1 MRTTL
6 HAYAKL
12 NLSLRV
18 IRRRSDGF
26 HDLDSLVQTIDLAD
40 TITLERTTGKIE
52 VENDLG
58 IPLEEDLAARAALLL
73 LQEKRVEEGMRIRVR
88 KKIPIGA
95 GLGGGSSDAAAVLW
109 GADRATPPSLSHA
122 RLSLLASRLGS
133 DVPLF
138 LSGGLLRLS
147 GRGERITPLP
157 HPRTEY
163 FVVLVPPVHC
173 VTAEVYDRLDRL
185 GSSAGRK
192 PSYNLGEN
200 DLYTPALSLYP
211 VLIPYAKAIEAVG
224 ADYSGMSGSGS
235 SFFAAFADEIR
246 AHSAQRDL
254 AAAFPAAFVHLCEA
268 TDSGYHLCDETN
280 AYRD

>member
-18 IRRRSDGF
+18 IRRHSDGF

-40 TITLERTTGKIE
+40 TITLERTTGKVE

-73 LQEKRVEEGMRIRVR
+73 FQEKRVEGGMRIKVR
-88 KKIPIGA
+88 KKIPMGA

-109 GADRATPPSLSHA
+109 GADRATPPSLPHA

-157 HPRTEY
+157 HPRTEH
-163 FVVLVPPVHC
+163 FVILVPPVHC
-173 VTAEVYDRLDRL
+173 ATAEVYDRLDRL

-192 PSYNLGEN
+192 LSYNLGEN

-224 ADYSGMSGSGS
+224 ADYFGMSGSGS

-246 AHSAQRDL
+246 AHSSQRDL
-254 AAAFPAAFVHLCEA
+254 AAAFPAAFVYLCEA

>member
-1 MRTTL
+1 MRITL

-18 IRRRSDGF
+18 IMRRDDGF

-40 TITLERTTGKIE
+40 TITLERTTGGIE

-58 IPLEEDLAARAALLL
+58 IPFEEDLAARAALLL
-73 LQEKRVEEGMRIRVR
+73 LQEKKVEGGMRIKVR
-88 KKIPIGA
+88 KKIPTGA

-109 GADRATPPSLSHA
+109 GVNRLTTPALPHA
-122 RLSLLASRLGS
+122 RLSLLAARLGS

-138 LSGGLLRLS
+138 LTGGLLRFS
-147 GRGERITPLP
+147 GRGERITPLS
-157 HPRTEY
+157 HPRTER
-163 FVVLVPPVHC
+163 FVILVPPVHC
-173 VTAEVYDRLDRL
+173 ATATVYDRFDRL
-185 GSSAGRK
+185 GSSAIRK
-192 PSYNLGEN
+192 TPYSLGEN
-200 DLYTPALSLYP
+200 DLYRPALSLYP
-211 VLIPYAKAIEAVG
+211 LLIPYAKAIETIG
-224 ADYSGMSGSGS
+224 ADYFGMSGSGS
-235 SFFAAFADEIR
+235 SFFAAFANEIR
-246 AHSAQRDL
+246 AHSAEGDL

>member
-1 MRTTL
+1 MRITL

-18 IRRRSDGF
+18 IRRRNDGF
-26 HDLDSLVQTIDLAD
+26 HDLDSLVQTIGLAD
-40 TITLERTTGKIE
+40 TITLERTTGEIE

-58 IPLEEDLAARAALLL
+58 IPLKEDLAAHAALLL

-88 KKIPIGA
+88 KKIPMGA

-109 GADRATPPSLSHA
+109 GADRLTPPSLPHA

-138 LSGGLLRLS
+138 LAGGLLRLS
-147 GRGERITPLP
+147 GRGERITPLS
-157 HPRTEY
+157 HPRTEH
-163 FVVLVPPVHC
+163 FVILVPPVHC
-173 VTAEVYDRLDRL
+173 ATVAVYDRFDRL
-185 GSSAGRK
+185 GSSAKRK

-211 VLIPYAKAIEAVG
+211 VLIPYANAIKAVG

-235 SFFAAFADEIR
+235 AFFAAFADEIR
-246 AHSAQRDL
+246 AHSAQRNL
-254 AAAFPAAFVHLCEA
+254 AAAFPTAFVHLCEA
-268 TDSGYHLCDETN
+268 TDSGYYLCDEANT
-280 AYRD
+280 YRD

>member
-1 MRTTL
+1 VRITL

-18 IRRRSDGF
+18 IRRRNDGF

-40 TITLERTTGKIE
+40 KITLERTTGKIE

-58 IPLEEDLAARAALLL
+58 IPFEEDLAARAALLL
-73 LQEKRVEEGMRIRVR
+73 LQEKRIEGGIKIRVQ
-88 KKIPIGA
+88 KKIPMGA

-109 GADRATPPSLSHA
+109 GADRVTPPSISHA
-122 RLSLLASRLGS
+122 RLSLLSSRLGS
-133 DVPLF
+133 DVSLF
-138 LSGGLLRLS
+138 LTGGLLRLG
-147 GRGERITPLP
+147 GRGEQITPLP
-157 HPRTEY
+157 HPRTER
-163 FVVLVPPVHC
+163 FVVLVPPIYC
-173 VTAEVYDRLDRL
+173 ATAAVYARLDRF

-235 SFFAAFADEIR
+235 SFFAAFSDEIG

-254 AAAFPAAFVHLCEA
+254 AAAFPTAFVYLCEA
-268 TDSGYHLCDETN
+268 TDSGYHLCDEANT
-280 AYRD
+280 YRD